1 MTLRYVTPDE
11 MRHIDS
17 FAINTIGIPGVVL
30 MENAGRAVFEHAYN
44 GMAGRNVPALV
55 FCGRGNNGG
64 DGFVVARH
72 LINNNIET
80 HVFLVGA
87 MSGIKGDA
95 RVNLRILRQMGV
107 TIFKVTKKSL
117 PELRRRMRQCGII
130 VDALLGTGLS
140 GEVSGLYRE
149 VIALIN
155 AAGCPVLAVDIPSG
169 LDGVTGKPLGIA
181 VVANATVT
189 FQLPKKAFEN
199 PRARNHTGQLRIVD
213 IGIPLHLYDAQMG
226 GDPGAGG

>member
-11 MRHIDS
+11 MRRIDS

-107 TIFKVTKKSL
+107 PIFKVTKKSL

-149 VIALIN
+149 VIA
-155 AAGCPVLAVDIPSG
+155 DIPSG